1 MALQQHFSKNSV
13 APPLEVPGGV
23 YLCQVNEKVSC
34 GACCGLYNV
43 ADTSKTTLTAVLKHR
58 SDQFRSTPRTVAA
71 IDDFVR
77 MVQKI
82 ESQQRPFPQ
91 FHHCPFI
98 GLIGEGEQRV
108 GCLLH
113 PLGQGNDGVDFR
125 GLSYYGGL
133 ACRTYFCPSTHTL
146 PARFKRILCTCME
159 DWYAYGLIVTES
171 ALLRALFHSLEA
183 MLGRPLVPTLFEK
196 NPQAGQRLSELLRLK
211 IDWPHRPP
219 DADTPCHHFFL
230 DASYDKP
237 AIDYTALGAP
247 VSIFDEIL
255 VELVSGFHKPEEL
268 TDAETRIEMAL
279 VSVVAALESSI

>member
-1 MALQQHFSKNSV
+1 MSSRQQFLKKSA

-23 YLCQVNEKVSC
+23 YLCQVNGKVSC

-43 ADTSKTTLTAVLKHR
+43 ADTSRTSLTAMLKHR
-58 SDQFRSTPRTVAA
+58 SEQFRGTPRTVAA
-71 IDDFVR
+71 IDDFAR
-77 MVQKI
+77 MVQ
-82 ESQQRPFPQ
+82 ETEPQQRPFPQ

-98 GLIGEGEQRV
+98 GLIGEGEQRA

-113 PLGQGNDGVDFR
+113 PLGQGNGGVDFR

-146 PARFKRILCTCME
+146 PARFKLLLRTCMD

-171 ALLRALFHSLEA
+171 ALLKAVFHRLEA
-183 MLGRPLVPTLFEK
+183 MLSRPLAPTLFEE
-196 NPQAGQRLSELLRLK
+196 NPHAMQRLVELLRLK

-219 DADTPCHHFFL
+219 EADTPCHHFFL
-230 DASYDKP
+230 DAGYEKP
-237 AIDYTALGAP
+237 AIDYAALGVPA
-247 VSIFDEIL
+247 STLDEIL
-255 VELVSGFHKPEEL
+255 IELVSAFNKPEEL

-279 VSVVAALESSI
+279 ASVTAALESSI